1 MFKLVA
7 TLYESGDMVMSFV
20 ELTNVSQ
27 DKHMDMDLNLTIFS
41 PLQSI
46 TCNMQILLVKNAIKH
61 SMVTVVTL
69 TLGL

>member
-41 PLQSI
+41 PL
-46 TCNMQILLVKNAIKH
+46 
-61 SMVTVVTL
+61 
-69 TLGL
+69 